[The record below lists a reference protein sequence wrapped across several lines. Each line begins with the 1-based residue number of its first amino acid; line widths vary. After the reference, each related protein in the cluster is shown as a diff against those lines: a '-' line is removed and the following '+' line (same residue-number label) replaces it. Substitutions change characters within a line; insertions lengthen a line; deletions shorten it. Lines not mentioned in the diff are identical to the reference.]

1 MGFFDR
7 DISNALLGK
16 RVREAQDR
24 HRVYVAQNTPI
35 WTKEG
40 AQMRAR
46 RESQKISQA
55 EISELVGVCTQTLGR
70 LECGKPVKRRNMMKK
85 SYETAI
91 NFILLRRE
99 MDLKKYGS

>member
-24 HRVYVAQNTPI
+24 HRMYVAENTPLWI
-35 WTKEG
+35 KEG
-40 AQMRAR
+40 VQMRAR

-55 EISELVGVCTQTLGR
+55 ELSELVGVCTQTLGR
-70 LECGKPVKRRNMMKK
+70 LEGGKPVKRRNMMKK
-85 SYETAI
+85 SYDTAI

-99 MDLKKYGS
+99 LELKKYGS

>member
-24 HRVYVAQNTPI
+24 HRLYVAENTPI
-35 WTKEG
+35 WINEG

-46 RESQKISQA
+46 RESDKRISRCLSPNSRKI
-55 EISELVGVCTQTLGR
+55 
-70 LECGKPVKRRNMMKK
+70 
-85 SYETAI
+85 
-91 NFILLRRE
+91 
-99 MDLKKYGS
+99 